1 MVCRFVKR
9 KLYHSIMPV
18 LSIIVCCVV
27 CCMTSLKLINAVF
40 EEELSAAVDSG
51 MGTMTNI
58 FGSKHCLN

>member
-9 KLYHSIMPV
+9 KLYYSIMPV
-18 LSIIVCCVV
+18 RSIIVCCVV